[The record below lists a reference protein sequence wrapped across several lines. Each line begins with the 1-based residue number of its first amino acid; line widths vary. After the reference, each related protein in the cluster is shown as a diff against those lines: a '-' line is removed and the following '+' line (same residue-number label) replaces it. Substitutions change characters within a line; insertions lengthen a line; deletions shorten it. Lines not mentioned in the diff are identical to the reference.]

1 MISLNNAERNRLIEI
16 EIRLVVEGRDKKIEM
31 GKVEQ

>member
-1 MISLNNAERNRLIEI
+1 MISLDNAERNRLIEI
-16 EIRLVVEGRDKKIEM
+16 EIRLVVEGRDKKIGM